1 MKLREQKD
9 LKNKATTELRQMLK
23 EARKS
28 LFDLQMDKALGKN
41 KNTRLKFW
49 KRKEIAYL
57 LTHLARKE
65 QTNG

>member
-1 MKLREQKD
+1 MKLRDRKD
-9 LKNKATTELRQMLK
+9 LINKTTAELKQMLK

-28 LFDLQMDKALGKN
+28 LFDIQMDNALGKN
-41 KNTRLKFW
+41 KNTRLEFW

-57 LTHLARKE
+57 LTHLGRKE

>member
-1 MKLREQKD
+1 MKLRDKKD
-9 LKNKATTELRQMLK
+9 LINKSTTELRQMLK

-28 LFDLQMDKALGKN
+28 LFDIQMDKALGKN
-41 KNTRLKFW
+41 KNTRLEFW
-49 KRKEIAYL
+49 KRKEISYL